1 VVFAHGF
8 PTVGFFMPWSVLM
21 ITKRFAH
28 ACLFALAIGS
38 AVPSFAVPLMDM
50 RVDDLLFMSA
60 DVKKSLNL
68 TPNQQTLWNQVEG
81 RSRAIL
87 RERQR
92 RREALQEQ
100 AKAMLAKPDV
110 ELRDLNKAVEAESA
124 TTAAEDKQL
133 REAWLEVNDALD
145 DKQRAQVATF
155 VGEQLMRVVPEGH
168 PGGERGGERSG
179 GGRPGGMG
187 GHGRR
192 GGGGMGGGM
201 GAPGGASLDLGG

>member
-1 VVFAHGF
+1 
-8 PTVGFFMPWSVLM
+8 M
-21 ITKRFAH
+21 ITKRFAR

-38 AVPSFAVPLMDM
+38 AAPSFAVPLMDM

-68 TPNQQTLWNQVEG
+68 TPNQQTVWNQAEG

-100 AKAMLAKPDV
+100 AKTMMAKPDV
-110 ELRDLNKAVEAESA
+110 ELRDLNKAVEAEAA

-133 REAWLEVNDALD
+133 REGWLEVNDALD
-145 DKQRAQVATF
+145 DKQRAQVVTF
-155 VGEQLMRVVPEGH
+155 VGEQLMRVVPDGH
-168 PGGERGGERSG
+168 PGGERGGERGSG
-179 GGRPGGMG
+179 GGRPRGMG
-187 GHGRR
+187 GHGR
-192 GGGGMGGGM
+192 GGMGGGSMDGM
-201 GAPGGASLDLGG
+201 GSPGGASINLGG

>member
-1 VVFAHGF
+1 
-8 PTVGFFMPWSVLM
+8 MPLHRIVPA
-21 ITKRFAH
+21 RVAR
-28 ACLFALAIGS
+28 ACLFALALGS
-38 AVPSFAVPLMDM
+38 AAPSFAVPLMDM

-81 RSRAIL
+81 RSRSIL

-100 AKAMLAKPDV
+100 AKAMVARPDV
-110 ELRDLNKAVEAESA
+110 ELRDLNRAIDAESA
-124 TTAAEDKQL
+124 TTATEDKQL

-155 VGEQLMRVVPEGH
+155 VGEQLMRVVPEAHGGGDH
-168 PGGERGGERSG
+168 GGEHGGQRGSG
-179 GGRPGGMG
+179 GGRMG
-187 GHGRR
+187 GHGRGGM
-192 GGGGMGGGM
+192 GGGGMGG
-201 GAPGGASLDLGG
+201 PGGASINLGG

>member
-1 VVFAHGF
+1 MF
-8 PTVGFFMPWSVLM
+8 
-21 ITKRFAH
+21 KNRFAR
-28 ACLFALAIGS
+28 ACLLAFAIGS
-38 AVPSFAVPLMDM
+38 AAPSFAVPLMDM
-50 RVDDLLFMSA
+50 RVEDLLFMSA

-68 TPNQQTLWNQVEG
+68 TPNQQTLWNQIEG

-100 AKAMLAKPDV
+100 AKTMLAKPEV
-110 ELRDLNKAVEAESA
+110 ELRDLNRAVEAEAVA
-124 TTAAEDKQL
+124 TNTEDKQL

-155 VGEQLMRVVPEGH
+155 VGEQLMRVVPEGR
-168 PGGERGGERSG
+168 PGGERGNERGNG

-187 GHGRR
+187 GHGR
-192 GGGGMGGGM
+192 GGMGGGM
-201 GAPGGASLDLGG
+201 GGPGGASINLGG

>member
-1 VVFAHGF
+1 
-8 PTVGFFMPWSVLM
+8 M
-21 ITKRFAH
+21 IKTPFIRAFL
-28 ACLFALAIGS
+28 CALAIGS
-38 AVPSFAVPLMDM
+38 AAPSFAVPLMDM
-50 RVDDLLFMSA
+50 RVEDLLFMSA

-81 RSRAIL
+81 RSRSIL

-100 AKAMLAKPDV
+100 AKTLVAKPDV
-110 ELRDLNKAVEAESA
+110 ELRDLNKAVEAEAA
-124 TTAAEDKQL
+124 TTATEDKQL

-145 DKQRAQVATF
+145 DKQRAQVVTF
-155 VGEQLMRVVPEGH
+155 IGEQLMRVVPEGR

-187 GHGRR
+187 GHGR
-192 GGGGMGGGM
+192 GGMGGM
-201 GAPGGASLDLGG
+201 GGPGGASINLGG

>member
-1 VVFAHGF
+1 
-8 PTVGFFMPWSVLM
+8 M

-68 TPNQQTLWNQVEG
+68 TPNEQTLWNQVEG

-100 AKAMLAKPDV
+100 AKAMVARPDV
-110 ELRDLNKAVEAESA
+110 ELRDLNRAIDAESA
-124 TTAAEDKQL
+124 TTATEDKQL

-168 PGGERGGERSG
+168 GGGDHGGEHGGQRGSG
-179 GGRPGGMG
+179 GGRMG
-187 GHGRR
+187 GHGRGGM
-192 GGGGMGGGM
+192 GGGGMGG
-201 GAPGGASLDLGG
+201 PGGASINLGG

>member
-1 VVFAHGF
+1 MM
-8 PTVGFFMPWSVLM
+8 TS
-21 ITKRFAH
+21 RFAR
-28 ACLFALAIGS
+28 ACLFAFAIGS
-38 AVPSFAVPLMDM
+38 AVPSFAVPVMDM

-81 RSRAIL
+81 RSRSIL

-100 AKAMLAKPDV
+100 AKAMVARPDV
-110 ELRDLNKAVEAESA
+110 ELRDLNRAIDAESA
-124 TTAAEDKQL
+124 TTATEDKQL

-155 VGEQLMRVVPEGH
+155 IGEQLMRVVPEGH
-168 PGGERGGERSG
+168 GGGDHGGEHGGQRGSG
-179 GGRPGGMG
+179 GGRMG
-187 GHGRR
+187 GHGRGGMGG
-192 GGGGMGGGM
+192 GGGGMGG
-201 GAPGGASLDLGG
+201 PGGASINLGG

>member
-1 VVFAHGF
+1 
-8 PTVGFFMPWSVLM
+8 M
-21 ITKRFAH
+21 ITIRFAR
-28 ACLFALAIGS
+28 ACLLAFAIGS

-50 RVDDLLFMSA
+50 RVEDLLFMSA
-60 DVKKSLNL
+60 DVRKSLNL
-68 TPNQQTLWNQVEG
+68 TPNQQTLWNQMEG

-100 AKAMLAKPDV
+100 AKTLVARPDV
-110 ELRDLNKAVEAESA
+110 ELRDLNRAVEAESA
-124 TTAAEDKQL
+124 ATNTEDKQL

-168 PGGERGGERSG
+168 PSGEGGGERGSG
-179 GGRPGGMG
+179 GGRRGGMG
-187 GHGRR
+187 GHGRGGMG
-192 GGGGMGGGM
+192 GGGGMGS
-201 GAPGGASLDLGG
+201 PGGASINLGG